1 MKKRTM
7 ARLTSVLLVMVLML
21 CSTSV
26 TAFAASKNDPYGFV
40 WLDEATD
47 KWNVQYYEYNSS
59 EKAYNPVDYVT
70 LDGDCLY
77 DKNGVLIYNSVKEMD
92 DDQSE
97 ASKPTVCFRSG
108 TLYFITEDGKVCAM
122 SGSTA
127 KTYSVNSSI
136 KNAKNFELDRNDIGV
151 KVSGKN
157 LSSLTFSGS
166 YARDNSTSTTPGG
179 ESEKS
184 GNYVLTYAYGGDPTK
199 IAYDA
204 YRNDKL
210 LISVFCKNSNVW
222 VETEKKL
229 ISDTCVGAKFV
240 GYSHDFFTILYDLDG
255 TVYAFANDNFE
266 KALPISLGEEIL
278 SYEKDKNGFV
288 ESITT
293 TRTTYNL
300 DELLSAYGYDDLL
313 DMSYVKNTTSK
324 SVAYS
329 TDGDVLLTLKK
340 SGNYL
345 YWNGEKLASSY
356 KSTYLG
362 IAENGCP
369 VWINS
374 NSKLYYFN
382 GIEVKELASKV
393 TLIRYNSDGFAY
405 QYKIGSKVYDLKF

>member
-1 MKKRTM
+1 MKKKTM
-7 ARLTSVLLVMVLML
+7 ARLASVMLVIALML

-26 TAFAASKNDPYGFV
+26 TAFAASKNNPYGFV

-77 DKNGVLIYNSVKEMD
+77 DKNGVLIFNDVKEMD
-92 DDQSE
+92 DDHRE
-97 ASKPTVCFRSG
+97 ASKPTVCFRGG
-108 TLYFITEDGKVCAM
+108 TLYFITEDGTVCAM

-127 KTYSVNSSI
+127 KTYSISSSI
-136 KNAKNFELDRNDIGV
+136 KNAKHFELDGNDIGV

-157 LSSLTFSGS
+157 LSSLAFSGS
-166 YARDNSTSTTPGG
+166 YARDTSVNDTTGG

-222 VETEKKL
+222 VETCKKL

-240 GYSHDFFTILYDLDG
+240 GYSHDYFTILYDLDG
-255 TVYAFANDNFE
+255 TVYAFAYDNFE

-278 SYEKDKNGFV
+278 SYVKDKDGFV

-300 DELLSAYGYDDLL
+300 DELLDAYGYDELL
-313 DMSYVKNTTSK
+313 DLSYVKNTTTK

-329 TDGDVLLTLKK
+329 TDNDVLMTLKK

-345 YWNGEKLASSY
+345 YWNGDKLENSY
-356 KSTYLG
+356 KVRYLG

-369 VWINS
+369 VWINNS
-374 NSKLYYFN
+374 SKLYYFN
-382 GIEVKELASKV
+382 GVEVKELASKV
-393 TLIRYNSDGFAY
+393 TLIRYDSDGFAY
-405 QYKIGSKVYDLKF
+405 QYKIGSKVYDLIF